1 LADEDDPVEAARRL
15 ETALERIA
23 RVAYTAS
30 ASPPGQMPVSVEL
43 SARLDAL
50 IAQLRAA
57 LAGPPGA

>member
-1 LADEDDPVEAARRL
+1 L

-23 RVAYTAS
+23 RAAQTATVL
-30 ASPPGQMPVSVEL
+30 PPGQMPPAVEL